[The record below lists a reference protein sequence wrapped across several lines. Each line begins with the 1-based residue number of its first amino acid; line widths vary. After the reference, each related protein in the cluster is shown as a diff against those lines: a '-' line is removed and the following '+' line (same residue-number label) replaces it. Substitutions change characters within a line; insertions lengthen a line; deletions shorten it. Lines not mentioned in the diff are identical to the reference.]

1 MTKTLCLKKAFQSH
15 PGDLK
20 EFLLK
25 ALPSFTAKNLLISTS
40 KQTPLEIFHLTQL
53 TDWTSKNKDD
63 AEIDAAIDAE
73 IDAAIDA
80 EIDAAREKEFQE
92 WLDAARKQEP
102 REWIDAPESG
112 IPLDFF
118 KRLLKLNTTE
128 SGEAPCSTSNTI
140 STQKQLDAAREKELR
155 EWVHAALDAE
165 RQKEL
170 DAALDAE
177 REKELD
183 AALDA
188 EREKEYREWIDAEI
202 DQELENY
209 YQRQIAPSDCTSP
222 RELLEVRGTSLFS
235 LQSSQM
241 VKQSYRAH
249 IVNGSTQKFTPSEQA
264 LHLHLM
270 KNLVF
275 MVPQLLNTL
284 VVTKGKTKKPAPETS
299 KTSGFYKE
307 TQLSPLDVRQAWE
320 SEYAP
325 FELTLYC
332 HSEKTKDLLCF
343 LRDHESH
350 QYRLLIDLTA
360 VDYPTQEKRFELV
373 YLLLSLSNREV
384 SRILVKT
391 AIDPLTSVASVVD
404 LWPSANWFERETWD
418 MFGIFFENHLDLR
431 RILTDYGFDGYP
443 LRKDFPL
450 SGFFEVRYHDA
461 KKRVIYEPLQLSQE
475 FRYFDFTSPWE
486 FLKEK

>member
-53 TDWTSKNKDD
+53 TDWTSKNKD
-63 AEIDAAIDAE
+63 DAE

-155 EWVHAALDAE
+155 EWIDTKAWRKALDA
-165 RQKEL
+165 K
-170 DAALDAE
+170 
-177 REKELD
+177 
-183 AALDA
+183 
-188 EREKEYREWIDAEI
+188 I

-222 RELLEVRGTSLFS
+222 RELLEVRRTSLFS